1 MDNGELRAIFERLA
15 RMEQK
20 QDDHFREICRN
31 CAESVEF
38 RKALE
43 KRIRELENEHLDLV
57 TKYQQEVGEPRRLLM
72 QVSELMKQLNWQDV
86 KEPPELVELYAT
98 LDQAIRSACR
108 NRVLPHGEPSE

>member
-1 MDNGELRAIFERLA
+1 MAEFNEREKLLR
-15 RMEQK
+15 
-20 QDDHFREICRN
+20 
-31 CAESVEF
+31 ESNLLINKSLIGW
-38 RKALE
+38 RK
-43 KRIRELENEHLDLV
+43 RFRELEDEHLDLV

>member
-1 MDNGELRAIFERLA
+1 MTEFNEREKLLKENILQANKSIVGLRRRF
-15 RMEQK
+15 
-20 QDDHFREICRN
+20 N
-31 CAESVEF
+31 
-38 RKALE
+38 
-43 KRIRELENEHLDLV
+43 ELENVHLEFV

>member
-1 MDNGELRAIFERLA
+1 MTEFNEREQRLRESNIRLNKSLNGW
-15 RMEQK
+15 
-20 QDDHFREICRN
+20 
-31 CAESVEF
+31 
-38 RKALE
+38 RKSF
-43 KRIRELENEHLDLV
+43 RELENVHLDLA